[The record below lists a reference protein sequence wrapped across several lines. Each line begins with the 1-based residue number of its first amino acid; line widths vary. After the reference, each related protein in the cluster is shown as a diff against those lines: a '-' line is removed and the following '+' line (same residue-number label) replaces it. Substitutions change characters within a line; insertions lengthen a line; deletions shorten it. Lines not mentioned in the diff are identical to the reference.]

1 MAIQKLFK
9 KIPKSTVE
17 KAPGPGL
24 LHPFPNQHWSIVRG
38 ALPIDRSP
46 WSMDGGLVVGL
57 VRNRILKYKK
67 IKRKHFWLFN

>member
-24 LHPFPNQHWSIVRG
+24 LHPFPNQEGSLVKGWSAG
-38 ALPIDRSP
+38 
-46 WSMDGGLVVGL
+46 
-57 VRNRILKYKK
+57 
-67 IKRKHFWLFN
+67 